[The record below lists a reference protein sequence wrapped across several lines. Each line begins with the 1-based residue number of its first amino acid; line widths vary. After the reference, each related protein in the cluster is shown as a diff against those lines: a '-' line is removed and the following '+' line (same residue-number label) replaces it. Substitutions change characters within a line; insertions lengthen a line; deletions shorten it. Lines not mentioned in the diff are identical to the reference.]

1 MIKPDLHSAIQRL
14 KGFRAE
20 VSDEDPVN
28 GEGGLTGA
36 DLDVL
41 IQHCEATEDMVSI
54 RYVEDLNDLA
64 KSVGG
69 D

>member
-1 MIKPDLHSAIQRL
+1 MIKSDLHSAIQRL

-20 VSDEDPVN
+20 VLDEDPVN

-36 DLDVL
+36 DLDVV

-54 RYVEDLNDLA
+54 HYVDDLNDLA

-69 D
+69 A